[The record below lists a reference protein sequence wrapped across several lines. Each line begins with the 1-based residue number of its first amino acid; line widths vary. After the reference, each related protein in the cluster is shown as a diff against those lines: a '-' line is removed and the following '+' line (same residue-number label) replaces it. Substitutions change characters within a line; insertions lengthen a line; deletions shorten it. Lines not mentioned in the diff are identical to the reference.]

1 MTGPVIAELDAV
13 IERALRESDLV
24 HEHPE
29 PGKWLVDLPGTK
41 KLKTVCGLIV
51 GEHALRVE
59 AFVCRQPDE
68 NREQL
73 WTFLLQHNAR
83 MYGVAY
89 SIDSVGDVYLTGRLP
104 HAAVTPEEIDRILG
118 AVLSYADDHFNAML
132 EIGFGTS
139 IRREWDW
146 RVKRGESLRN
156 LEAFAAFADPSR
168 RPDADPPALRTPTPT
183 IGRDRDRP
191 QPARP
196 DELRPGYARR
206 WWVLAT
212 MTVCL
217 LVVIMGNT
225 ILNVA
230 LPTLQRELGAPRAS
244 CSGPSTPT
252 SSCSPACCSPG
263 AWSATASGAS
273 GCC

>member
-1 MTGPVIAELDAV
+1 MSERTVEQLDAV
-13 IERALRESDLV
+13 IEQALQDGDLA

-29 PGKWLVDLPGTK
+29 TGKWLVDLPGTK

-104 HAAVTPEEIDRILG
+104 HAAVTPEEIDRLLG

-146 RVKRGESLRN
+146 RVKRGESLKN
-156 LEAFAAFADPSR
+156 LEAFAAFADPTH
-168 RPDADPPALRTPTPT
+168 RPDPAHSPDP
-183 IGRDRDRP
+183 
-191 QPARP
+191 
-196 DELRPGYARR
+196 
-206 WWVLAT
+206 
-212 MTVCL
+212 
-217 LVVIMGNT
+217 
-225 ILNVA
+225 
-230 LPTLQRELGAPRAS
+230 AP
-244 CSGPSTPT
+244 
-252 SSCSPACCSPG
+252 
-263 AWSATASGAS
+263 
-273 GCC
+273 

>member
-1 MTGPVIAELDAV
+1 M
-13 IERALRESDLV
+13 
-24 HEHPE
+24 
-29 PGKWLVDLPGTK
+29 
-41 KLKTVCGLIV
+41 
-51 GEHALRVE
+51 E

-89 SIDSVGDVYLTGRLP
+89 SIDGVGDVYLTGRLP

-156 LEAFAAFADPSR
+156 LEAFAAFADPAAGPR
-168 RPDADPPALRTPTPT
+168 DDA
-183 IGRDRDRP
+183 GRDRRPTDASGRGTRRAGRRLRAALVGAGHHDRL
-191 QPARP
+191 PARGDHGQHDP
-196 DELRPGYARR
+196 QRR
-206 WWVLAT
+206 AAHR
-212 MTVCL
+212 CS
-217 LVVIMGNT
+217 
-225 ILNVA
+225 A
-230 LPTLQRELGAPRAS
+230 SSAPPRAS
-244 CSGPSTPT
+244 SSGRSTPT
-252 SSCSPACCSPG
+252 SSCSPACSSPG
-263 AWSATASGAS
+263 A
-273 GCC
+273 